1 MPKRVVFNCII
12 VVMVFSVI
20 APFFTMATFV
30 PKEGE
35 IVYDLNDVDN
45 DKLKKMTPEEA
56 NKYLNNE
63 VKTRKLS
70 GFERITYL
78 FIHPS
83 IGFLYLKAA
92 ILMFVPFF
100 LATIITSYLNIKI
113 KSNALK

>member
-12 VVMVFSVI
+12 VAMVFSVI
-20 APFFTMATFV
+20 APFFTMAMFV
-30 PKEGE
+30 PKEVE

-83 IGFLYLKAA
+83 IGILYLKAA

-100 LATIITSYLNIKI
+100 LATIITSYLNKKI